1 MERALESGLARLQAL
16 RFDRR
21 GALERSTVPSYAVL
35 AVMTG
40 FVIAC
45 VGLTSFTWDS
55 AVLTPP
61 ALSLLG
67 LFALANAVRGFGFK
81 RLGSGIEA
89 AALFSAISLVSALC
103 ATLLAATN
111 FPLIDEALAQLDRQ
125 LFFGFE
131 RTPVVEWLMHREFLF
146 RTTQAIYQSIMVQP
160 QVLIAVL
167 FGLGMAPRGW
177 RLIFAWGLTLLLTL
191 AVFPWFPALGS
202 PPYFLDFMGT
212 FHGSRDGSLR
222 LLGEDA
228 LTGIITFPSFHAGA
242 AVLLGWGFAAVP
254 KVGRLFVALNALMFV
269 SAIIGGHYLVD
280 LVAGGL
286 IATVALF
293 VSHLTIGV
301 IERRAGLAAP
311 MPSGPG
317 GSVRPRDS
325 TPPSREGG

>member
-1 MERALESGLARLQAL
+1 MASGMERALDSGMAWLQAL

-21 GALERSTVPSYAVL
+21 AAVEHRAIPSYAIL
-35 AVMTG
+35 AAMTG

-45 VGLTSFTWDS
+45 VAMTSFTWDS
-55 AVLTPP
+55 ALLTPP

-67 LFALANAVRGFGFK
+67 LFALAHAMRGFGFN
-81 RLGSGIEA
+81 RIGSGIEA
-89 AALFSAISLVSALC
+89 AALFSAVSLASALC

-111 FPLIDEALAQLDRQ
+111 FPLIDEALQELDRR

-131 RTPVVEWLMHREFLF
+131 RAPVIEWLIHREILF
-146 RTTQAIYQSIMVQP
+146 KATQAVYQSIMVQP

-167 FGLGMAPRGW
+167 FGLGLASRGW

-191 AVFPWFPALGS
+191 AVFPWLPALGS

-212 FHGSRDGSLR
+212 FHGARDGSLR

-254 KVGRLFVALNALMFV
+254 KIGRPFVALNALMFA

-286 IATVALF
+286 IATAAIV
-293 VSHLTIGV
+293 VSHLTIGA
-301 IERRAGLAAP
+301 IERRLGPSASTPRDPGGLAPA
-311 MPSGPG
+311 
-317 GSVRPRDS
+317 
-325 TPPSREGG
+325 E